1 MINKK
6 MSIIIAFTVFFILQI
21 LKPMVVVFLY
31 KEINDFHPTIMS
43 NYELY
48 VMIWD
53 YIFRGVMKLTLI
65 IGFIISEILFL
76 LLPWMLY
83 KKLLL
88 NIEEHT
94 HAKTK

>member
-48 VMIWD
+48 LMIWD
-53 YIFRGVMKLTLI
+53 YIFNGGMKATYI
-65 IGFIISEILFL
+65 VGFMFAEVLFL
-76 LLPWMLY
+76 VLPWILY
-83 KKLLL
+83 K
-88 NIEEHT
+88 NILVNIDGNT
-94 HAKTK
+94 HDKTK